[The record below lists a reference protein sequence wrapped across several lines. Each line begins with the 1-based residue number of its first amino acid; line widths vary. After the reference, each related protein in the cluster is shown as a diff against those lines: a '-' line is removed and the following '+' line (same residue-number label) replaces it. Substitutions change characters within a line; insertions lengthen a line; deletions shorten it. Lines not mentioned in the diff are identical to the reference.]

1 MSTAAQLLTADDL
14 WRLPD
19 DGMGHEL
26 IRGELVIMPP
36 SGSEHGAIG
45 MTAGGRLFVHVQAN
59 ALGAV
64 FNADTGFIIAR
75 DPDTV
80 RAADAAF
87 VDKKRI
93 PSAGL
98 PKKFF
103 PGAPD
108 LAVEVVSP
116 SDLLVDFQDKVE
128 EWLAAGHGWSG
139 SLIRVIE
146 RSRSIARRRRLPFS
160 RQTTSSMDKRSS
172 PDFACASANCS
183 PNHAASRALCRRN
196 AAQL

>member
-26 IRGELVIMPP
+26 IRGELVTMPP

-128 EWLAAGHGWSG
+128 EWLAAGTRMVGVINPRNRTVTVYRSPTAVTILTANDELDG
-139 SLIRVIE
+139 QEVVPGFRMRVSE
-146 RSRSIARRRRLPFS
+146 L
-160 RQTTSSMDKRSS
+160 
-172 PDFACASANCS
+172 FA
-183 PNHAASRALCRRN
+183 
-196 AAQL
+196 